1 MAPSSGSRAVQLTCR
16 STHRSSADLGI
27 GRMFRYR
34 PEIFGASF
42 AIFLTISPLRFPRL
56 YRAPQSILKKVAR

>member
-1 MAPSSGSRAVQLTCR
+1 MAPISGSRAVQLTCR

-42 AIFLTISPLRFPRL
+42 AIFLRNDFHNDFHGCI
-56 YRAPQSILKKVAR
+56 ARRNRSSKR

>member
-42 AIFLTISPLRFPRL
+42 AISTVVEIARR
-56 YRAPQSILKKVAR
+56 YRSSKR

>member
-42 AIFLTISPLRFPRL
+42 AIFLRNDFH
-56 YRAPQSILKKVAR
+56 

>member
-1 MAPSSGSRAVQLTCR
+1 MAPISGSRAVQLTCR

-42 AIFLTISPLRFPRL
+42 AIGFPRL